1 MNEDEEA
8 ELAEARAMLE
18 KYADQMLRQNKLSAQ
33 DLAEL
38 EESLAGQSML
48 FGPKTELDLQRI
60 LRDIKESEDG
70 D

>member
-1 MNEDEEA
+1 
-8 ELAEARAMLE
+8 
-18 KYADQMLRQNKLSAQ
+18 MLRQNKLSAQ